1 MVDFLTLDQPT
12 LISRK
17 IVVTV
22 KLRNFHTVLC
32 ISVFALKLKKLADLP
47 TKSISILISLF
58 HETFFQWEW
67 IFCFS
72 TLCEKREIY
81 YLWYTIHWK
90 ILPEIH
96 SFVTI
101 MKSMFFKKVWKWI
114 FVIFTLCTV
123 QYPVCSRNFQN
134 VKLILDFVEIHITA
148 TEILREIQFWWIQTV
163 QKCQF
168 LQF

>member
-1 MVDFLTLDQPT
+1 MVDFVTLDQPT

-101 MKSMFFKKVWKWI
+101 MKSMFLKKVWEWI
-114 FVIFTLCTV
+114 FV
-123 QYPVCSRNFQN
+123 QYPLCSRYFQN
-134 VKLILDFVEIHITA
+134 VKLRLHSVGIIQSYCHSRFTWNQIL
-148 TEILREIQFWWIQTV
+148 
-163 QKCQF
+163 KS
-168 LQF
+168 

>member
-1 MVDFLTLDQPT
+1 MVDFVTLDQPT

-72 TLCEKREIY
+72 TLCGKMRNLLSLIYNTLKNITWNSLFCNYYEKY
-81 YLWYTIHWK
+81 V
-90 ILPEIH
+90 
-96 SFVTI
+96 SQ
-101 MKSMFFKKVWKWI
+101 KSVRVNF
-114 FVIFTLCTV
+114 CTV
-123 QYPVCSRNFQN
+123 PTMLQIFSKCE
-134 VKLILDFVEIHITA
+134 VKSWLCWKFDTFTA
-148 TEILREIQFWWIQTV
+148 TPILREIRFWWFQKV
-163 QKCQF
+163 QKCHF